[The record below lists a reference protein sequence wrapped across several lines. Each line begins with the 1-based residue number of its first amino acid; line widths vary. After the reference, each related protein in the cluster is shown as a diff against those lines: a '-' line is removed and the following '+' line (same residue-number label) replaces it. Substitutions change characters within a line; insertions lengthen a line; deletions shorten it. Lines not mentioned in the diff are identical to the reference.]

1 DEAEIAYE
9 LLQENE
15 NQKNVELSHQKAH
28 LEEITDKLR
37 LASQEL
43 GELNKV
49 VLFSQP
55 YDFNELKKEIQRLK
69 VENLEFQLERK
80 KNQLEKLIVISKYK
94 LSEDLKPVMQLY
106 LQILKQDTL
115 KEGKLE
121 AYEDILRSKLSEEE
135 LQIVKKLQQEC
146 YQIE

>member
-1 DEAEIAYE
+1 MKTFEEIQEIFEDYSLQTRPASLFPKSNLSTNDEAEIAYE

-15 NQKNVELSHQKAH
+15 NQKNAELSHQKAH

-80 KNQLEKLIVISKYK
+80 KNQLEKLIVIS
-94 LSEDLKPVMQLY
+94 
-106 LQILKQDTL
+106 
-115 KEGKLE
+115 
-121 AYEDILRSKLSEEE
+121 
-135 LQIVKKLQQEC
+135 
-146 YQIE
+146 